1 METGSNLEDFNNHLY
16 DLCVIYDQ
24 ITCYAV
30 PSIWLFSMSSLC
42 INIPFFIW
50 GEKNLILRSSSK
62 ITSCDIFCFA
72 KMATAIFL
80 IL

>member
-50 GEKNLILRSSSK
+50 GEK
-62 ITSCDIFCFA
+62 TSFLGLAQKLPLVIFFVLQ
-72 KMATAIFL
+72 KWPQQYF
-80 IL
+80 